1 MEAQVGLESLPWI
14 KKVKDEQVE
23 FIIILDMSGSM
34 CGTPWSQVQ
43 VNFYEIFLQTL
54 LAWFKSKHSLK

>member
-1 MEAQVGLESLPWI
+1 LEAQVGLESLPWM

-34 CGTPWSQVQ
+34 SGTPWSQVQ
-43 VNFYEIFLQTL
+43 VIFQ
-54 LAWFKSKHSLK
+54 KHVILCAV